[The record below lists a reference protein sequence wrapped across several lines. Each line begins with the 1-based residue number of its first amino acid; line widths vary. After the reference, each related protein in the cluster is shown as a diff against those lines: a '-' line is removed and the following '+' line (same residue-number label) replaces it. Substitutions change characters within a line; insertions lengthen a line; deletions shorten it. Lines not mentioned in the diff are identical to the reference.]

1 MKEADDSKFMSRR
14 WNILNDNSKSNYD
27 AANEITYNTEVLNS
41 SLCGCNDVYILV

>member
-41 SLCGCNDVYILV
+41 KLCDCNDVYISV